1 MGAVL
6 VGPNALLR
14 EGVAHILTG
23 ADFRILASAA
33 YIDDSIATLLLS
45 HQAILLIIEASDFD
59 ATLDQIETFKEQC
72 PAGRIVVLAH
82 QLHLPEMV
90 LAFSAGASA
99 YLVNVA
105 RTRTFIKSLELVMLG
120 ETILPPTLL
129 KLLYNNESTSNDG
142 NEKLQFSPDK
152 ERHED
157 HTKNRARDLPGDG
170 SDNDSDADAFEG
182 ALPKTEDNDGPH
194 LSARQRLILRCL
206 IAGDPNKTIARKI
219 NVSEATVKVHVKAI
233 LRKIRV
239 HNRTQAAIWAINN
252 GSVVP
257 EGLDHPS
264 AVPPQSL
271 VENLAAERVPRPAQD
286 SSSSH
291 DFKIEGAHNGPVA
304 ETIMSSRKAFT
315 ASRTDGSVRPRR
327 SSGAAGGLKS

>member
-1 MGAVL
+1 VELGSLGSIGTVL
-6 VGPNALLR
+6 IGPNALLR

-33 YIDDSIATLLLS
+33 YIDGSIATLLPS
-45 HQAILLIIEASDFD
+45 HEAILLIIEASDFD
-59 ATLDQIETFKEQC
+59 GTLSQIETFKEQC
-72 PAGRIVVLAH
+72 PEGRVVVLAH

-90 LAFSAGASA
+90 LAFSVGANA
-99 YLVNVA
+99 YSVNVA
-105 RTRTFIKSLELVMLG
+105 TTGVFIKTLELVMLG
-120 ETILPPTLL
+120 ETILPPTLM
-129 KLLYNNESTSNDG
+129 KLLYNNESTSNDS
-142 NEKLQFSPDK
+142 NEKLQLSPDK
-152 ERHED
+152 QRHED
-157 HTKNRARDLPGDG
+157 HTKNRTRDLPGDG
-170 SDNDSDADAFEG
+170 SGNDSDADAFEG
-182 ALPKTEDNDGPH
+182 ALPKVDNDGSH

-252 GSVVP
+252 GSVIP

-264 AVPPQSL
+264 AVPPQNL

-286 SSSSH
+286 SPSSL
-291 DFKIEGAHNGPVA
+291 DFKIEGAHNSH
-304 ETIMSSRKAFT
+304 IR
-315 ASRTDGSVRPRR
+315 RQQQCRPEK
-327 SSGAAGGLKS
+327 LPQTH